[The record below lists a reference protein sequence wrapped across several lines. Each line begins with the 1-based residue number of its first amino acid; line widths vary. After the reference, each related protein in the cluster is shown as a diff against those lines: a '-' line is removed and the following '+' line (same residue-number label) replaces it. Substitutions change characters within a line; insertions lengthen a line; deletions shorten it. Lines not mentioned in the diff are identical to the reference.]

1 MNMRDALRRHRGW
14 MRCDEGNA
22 VVEFALVTP
31 LLIVLLLGVLQIA
44 LALHV
49 RATLTAAAAEGARV
63 AALSGSSLDAGVAR
77 TRAVLGTSLAEG
89 ALAEVTAHRATESGL
104 HVVEVNV
111 SGTLPLI
118 GMLGPTTLQ
127 VSGHA
132 VQEGS

>member
-1 MNMRDALRRHRGW
+1 MNMRDALRRHRGR

-63 AALSGSSLDAGVAR
+63 AALSGSSLDAGTAR
-77 TRAVLGTSLAEG
+77 TRAVLATSLAGG
-89 ALAEVTAHRATESGL
+89 ALAGVTAQRTTQSGV

-118 GMLGPTTLQ
+118 GMLGPTSLQ

-132 VQEGS
+132 VEEGR